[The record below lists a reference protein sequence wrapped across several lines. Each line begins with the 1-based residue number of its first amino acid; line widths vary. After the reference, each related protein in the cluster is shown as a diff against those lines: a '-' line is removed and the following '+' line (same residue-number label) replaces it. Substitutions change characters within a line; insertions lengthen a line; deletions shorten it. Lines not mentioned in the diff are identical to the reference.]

1 MPDFTPAQQK
11 YLRELMARWEKAERG
26 ERTALLAEGM
36 ATLNV
41 SRATLYRALRPAGAL
56 EGRAR
61 RSDCGKR
68 SVTPEQAMAVAGL
81 VQAAR
86 RANGKQTMPMEL
98 AADLAAANSM
108 AGLEASAMPSTS
120 TLSRTMRELGCHPTQ
135 LKTGKATG
143 RLRSLHPNDCWQ
155 VDASVCVLYY
165 LPGGKMSLLDER
177 VFNARK
183 PGRLAEIGNLR
194 ITRYVVVDHC
204 SGFFYVRYAQEKGES
219 AMGVLTSLIEAMADR
234 GAKDPM
240 HGVPFHIYMDKS
252 GGNKS
257 GLLAEF
263 CQRMGIEALYHAA
276 GTANATGAVE
286 VCQNIVERHF
296 ESRLRFADVADLAQ
310 LQEMADRWRAH
321 FMAHV
326 KHSRLG
332 CSRSTAWCRIRPEQ
346 LRTASREAMQ
356 AVAHWKRE
364 ERVVS
369 RSLTVTVDTRL
380 ASVGVCEYDLRA
392 LAYAGVNKGDKVLVE
407 LNPFEAPAVTVI
419 KTMPDGEERRWTVQ
433 PMEKDAFGFDANA
446 AVIGRTYA
454 SQPDTMSD
462 KALKAMEAAAK
473 PTEEARAE
481 GKKHLY
487 SDVDAMADVREVR
500 GLYFRQK
507 GTDVLGDQKKAE
519 AVPLTLAQAMRR
531 LRELAPEAFAKSPS
545 GCRTVVENR
554 FPLGVIPESALD
566 DLAETLLTTY
576 ARKPQVHDFAAYLKS
591 AAGGNR

>member
-1 MPDFTPAQQK
+1 MPDFTPAQNK
-11 YLRELMARWEKAERG
+11 YLRELMARWEKAGRG
-26 ERTALLAEGM
+26 ERSALLTEGM
-36 ATLNV
+36 ATLHV

-56 EGRAR
+56 NDRAT

-68 SVTPEQAMAVAGL
+68 SVSPEQAMAVAGL

-98 AADLAAANSM
+98 AADLAAANNL
-108 AGLEASAMPSTS
+108 AGLTPEGMASAS
-120 TLSRTMRELGCHPTQ
+120 TLSRTMRELGCHPSQ
-135 LKTGKATG
+135 LRTGKATG

-177 VFNARK
+177 MYNARK

-219 AMGVLTSLIEAMADR
+219 AMGVLSSLIEAMADR

-263 CQRMGIEALYHAA
+263 CRRMGMEALYHAA

-296 ESRLRFADVADLAQ
+296 ESRLRFADVTDLDQ
-310 LQEMADRWRAH
+310 LQSMADRWRAH
-321 FMAHV
+321 FMAHAR
-326 KHSRLG
+326 HSRLG
-332 CSRSTAWCRIRPEQ
+332 CPRSVAWCRIRPEQ

-364 ERVVS
+364 ERTVS

-380 ASVGVCEYDLRA
+380 AGVGVQEYDLRA

-419 KTMPDGEERRWTVQ
+419 KTMPDGEERRWTVK
-433 PMEKDAFGFDANA
+433 PMEKDGFGFDAGA
-446 AVIGRTYA
+446 AVLGRTYA

-473 PTEEARAE
+473 PTEEAKAE

-487 SDVDAMADVREVR
+487 SSVDAMADVREPR
-500 GLYFRQK
+500 GLFFRQK
-507 GTDVLGDQKKAE
+507 GTDVLGEQKQAE
-519 AVPLTLAQAMRR
+519 AVPLTLAQCLLR
-531 LRELAPEAFAKSPS
+531 LRELAPEAFARNPA
-545 GCRTVVENR
+545 GCRAAVLAR
-554 FPLGVIPESALD
+554 FPLGIIPEASLEE
-566 DLAETLLTTY
+566 LARNITDSHAPRT
-576 ARKPQVHDFAAYLKS
+576 QVHDFAALPKT
-591 AAGGNR
+591 AAGGS